1 MKILELYGDKTMY
14 AIINRIID
22 DEVETKTGLQER
34 IYEVLPIKKLDFTD
48 EDVQVIEITSQGSQK
63 AQEREI
69 DSIVLHIHE
78 FRRIIDGNVVKT
90 MRSYHIVPTLES
102 DEILSEIL
110 EEKQAQLKKFR

>member
-1 MKILELYGDKTMY
+1 MKVLELYGDKTTY

-22 DEVETKTGLQER
+22 NETETKTGLKER

-48 EDVQVIEITSQGSQK
+48 EDLEVIEITTDGEQK

-78 FRRIIDGNVVKT
+78 FRRIIDGTVVKT
-90 MRSYHIVPTLES
+90 MRSYHIVPVLRS

-110 EEKQAQLKKFR
+110 EEKRAQLKKFK

>member
-1 MKILELYGDKTMY
+1 MKVLELYGDKTTY

-22 DEVETKTGLQER
+22 DETGLKER

-48 EDVQVIEITSQGSQK
+48 EDLEVIEITTDGEQK

-78 FRRIIDGNVVKT
+78 FRRIIDGTVVKT
-90 MRSYHIVPTLES
+90 MRSYHIVPVLRSRDFRRKTGTV
-102 DEILSEIL
+102 
-110 EEKQAQLKKFR
+110 EKIQIT

>member
-1 MKILELYGDKTMY
+1 MKVLELYGDKTMY

-22 DEVETKTGLQER
+22 DETETKTGLQER

-48 EDVQVIEITSQGSQK
+48 EDLQVIEITQK

-90 MRSYHIVPTLES
+90 MRSYHMVPTLQS
-102 DEILSEIL
+102 DKILSEIL
-110 EEKQAQLKKFR
+110 EEKQTQLKKFR